1 MLEDMI
7 EERKNELLN
16 NTPKRKQ
23 GDILKHIKSFIE
35 SLNLDKDLDGTV
47 INLCMF
53 KTPAA
58 KDYVTTIH
66 IGSSSEDNEESMR
79 NVYFSMAARE
89 ILDKATLVC
98 LDKRAIEI
106 QAACEKNI
114 K

>member
-1 MLEDMI
+1 MLEDLI

-16 NTPKRKQ
+16 NKPKRKQ

-35 SLNLDKDLDGTV
+35 SLNHDNDLVGTV

-53 KTPAA
+53 KAPAA

-89 ILDKATLVC
+89 ILDKSTLVDI
-98 LDKRAIEI
+98 DKRALEVKIE
-106 QAACEKNI
+106 CENNLK
-114 K
+114 